1 MLKSENIKSFLCFSF
16 LAKKKKSDLFISA
29 SYCLEKSP
37 RWSTRPHLRTEV
49 RKEARKGSESF
60 SPPKKKK
67 GASENIWLF
76 NLSRFRLR
84 VWDDERRQTDRE
96 EMSRSSVCVSVSVC
110 VGVPSSQVAPSDLGS
125 KAAGKRLKALWVQ
138 GRDGGKRLEREWR
151 EKEGKNRK
159 MQRRFPGADKSL
171 QAQMDT
177 WVQRPGLDQFVSLSY
192 FRLDPTFGGATIVL
206 WQFNKFT
213 MTFTWD
219 RSRCSR
225 NPRNVGRFL

>member
-60 SPPKKKK
+60 SPPEKKK

-84 VWDDERRQTDRE
+84 VWDDERRQTDRQRGDE
-96 EMSRSSVCVSVSVC
+96 QEQRVCVCICVCRRAIEPSRSLWSGFKGSGEEAQSALGPGERWREEVRAGMKREGRKEQKDAAQIPRGRQIITSPDGYV
-110 VGVPSSQVAPSDLGS
+110 GS
-125 KAAGKRLKALWVQ
+125 KAGFGPVCEFVVFQ
-138 GRDGGKRLEREWR
+138 IGSHIWR
-151 EKEGKNRK
+151 SNNCF
-159 MQRRFPGADKSL
+159 M
-171 QAQMDT
+171 
-177 WVQRPGLDQFVSLSY
+177 
-192 FRLDPTFGGATIVL
+192 TI
-206 WQFNKFT
+206 
-213 MTFTWD
+213 
-219 RSRCSR
+219 
-225 NPRNVGRFL
+225 